1 MRLSRILPGA
11 HGPVLSHKHTHP
23 TLTVLSTL
31 TLPQPSAARPL
42 RQHRPVLATAVRH
55 RSPANTRRRAASHEQ
70 CHGPVFMERQYVS
83 GGTVD
88 YVHITA
94 ARRAGC
100 HSQVHHLFLSRCT
113 RLVPA
118 RCDAYSRV
126 DRTME
131 LDHRTGRSSQY
142 TLNTS
147 WQLPTSFFFGRSAA
161 SLQIYILRHWNGSVL
176 QTIFTS
182 VSFCASFA
190 VDSNPYQTSTCLVG
204 NYLGKHRLHPA
215 V

>member
-23 TLTVLSTL
+23 TLSVLSTL
-31 TLPQPSAARPL
+31 MLPEPSAARPL

-113 RLVPA
+113 RLAPA

-142 TLNTS
+142 TFNTS
-147 WQLPTSFFFGRSAA
+147 WQLPTRFVSGDLLLNFRYRFSATGRARCSKLY
-161 SLQIYILRHWNGSVL
+161 SHL
-176 QTIFTS
+176 
-182 VSFCASFA
+182 
-190 VDSNPYQTSTCLVG
+190 
-204 NYLGKHRLHPA
+204 
-215 V
+215 